1 MDLGRMLMQLVQLIG
16 LVTKLLVLRDPK
28 NNVGHLKKREHT
40 IGAGHFA
47 RPLFLNITSAY
58 LPNSLANLTW
68 GRESES
74 F

>member
-1 MDLGRMLMQLVQLIG
+1 MDHGRMLMQLVQLSG

-47 RPLFLNITSAY
+47 RPLFIKNY
-58 LPNSLANLTW
+58 LGILAKLTCQLIM
-68 GRESES
+68 GT
-74 F
+74 